1 MQNAKDGQYA
11 PGWKLMHAIIP
22 VAGFGTRLRPHT
34 YSLPK
39 VLLNVA
45 GKPILAHIID
55 GLLVDGITSLTIVT
69 GYLGDAVREFMRA
82 RYSELLVNFVEQ
94 AEPLGLGHA
103 IWIAREDIPT
113 DGSPFLI
120 ALGDTI
126 FEADLQSVLR
136 GKTSAIGVYEV
147 EDPRRFGVV
156 EAEGGF
162 ATKLVEKPEHP
173 KSNLMIAGPYYFK
186 NPSLLRTCLDELVAN
201 DRRTKNEYQ
210 LTDALQMMIER
221 GEKFAIFPLQGW
233 YDCGKPE
240 TLLSTNRALLD
251 KHSQSRA
258 MPNTIIH
265 EPVFLAEEADIE
277 NAILGP
283 YATIGAGT
291 HVRNAIIR
299 DCIIGDQAQIEGV
312 LLEASI
318 VGNNAKIQGPFYHI
332 NTGDSSE
339 IDLR

>member
-1 MQNAKDGQYA
+1 
-11 PGWKLMHAIIP
+11 MHAIIP

-55 GLLVDGITSLTIVT
+55 GLLNDGVTSATIVT
-69 GYLGDAVREFMRA
+69 GYLGDAVREFVSG
-82 RYSELLVNFVEQ
+82 RYPSLPLNFVEQ
-94 AEPLGLGHA
+94 TEPLGLGHA
-103 IWIAREDIPT
+103 IWTARESIPT

-120 ALGDTI
+120 ALGDTV
-126 FEADLQSVLR
+126 FDADLQPVFR

-156 EAEGGF
+156 ESKGGF

-173 KSNLMIAGPYYFK
+173 KSNMMIAGPYYFK
-186 NPSLLRTCLDELVAN
+186 NPALLRTCLDELVAN

-221 GEKFAIFPLQGW
+221 GEKFAIFTLQGW
-233 YDCGKPE
+233 YDCGKPD
-240 TLLSTNRALLD
+240 TLLSTNRVLLD

-258 MPNTIIH
+258 LPSTIIH
-265 EPVFLAEEADIE
+265 EPVFIAEGADIE
-277 NAILGP
+277 DAILGP
-283 YATIGAGT
+283 YATIGAGARI
-291 HVRNAIIR
+291 RNAIVR
-299 DCIIGDQAQIEGV
+299 DSIIGDQARIEGV

-318 VGNNAKIQGPFYHI
+318 IGNNAVIEADFRQI
-332 NTGDSSE
+332 NVGDSSE

>member
-1 MQNAKDGQYA
+1 
-11 PGWKLMHAIIP
+11 MHAIIP

-45 GKPILAHIID
+45 GKPILSHILDRLIED
-55 GLLVDGITSLTIVT
+55 GVSSATIVV
-69 GYLGDAVREFMRA
+69 GYLGEAVESYLRE
-82 RYSELLVNFVEQ
+82 RYASFPLNFVEQ
-94 AEPLGLGHA
+94 KEPLGLGHA
-103 IWIAREDIPT
+103 IWTARKNIPT

-126 FEADLQSVLR
+126 FEADLKRVFAATS
-136 GKTSAIGVYEV
+136 SAIGVYEV

-156 EAEGGF
+156 EAKDGF

-173 KSNLMIAGPYYFK
+173 KSHLMIAGPYYFQ
-186 NPSLLRTCLDELVAN
+186 NPMLLRSCLDELIAK
-201 DRRTKNEYQ
+201 DQRTKNEYQ

-221 GEKFAIFPLQGW
+221 GEKFAVFKLDGW

-251 KHSQSRA
+251 RKSQSRSIA
-258 MPNTIIH
+258 SAVIH
-265 EPVFLAEEADIE
+265 EPVFIAESASVEDAV
-277 NAILGP
+277 LGP
-283 YATIGAGT
+283 YATIGAGAT
-291 HVRNAIIR
+291 VRNAVIR
-299 DCIIGDQAQIEGV
+299 DTIIGDDAVIEGV
-312 LLEASI
+312 LLEGSI
-318 VGNNAKIQGPFYHI
+318 LGNKVQLRGAFRHI
-332 NTGDSSE
+332 NAGDSSE

>member
-1 MQNAKDGQYA
+1 
-11 PGWKLMHAIIP
+11 MHAIIP

-39 VLLNVA
+39 VLLSVA
-45 GKPILAHIID
+45 GKPILAHILD
-55 GLLVDGITSLTIVT
+55 GLIEDGVTSATIVV
-69 GYLGDAVREFMRA
+69 GYLGEAVEKYLRE
-82 RYSELLVNFVEQ
+82 RYSSFPLRFVEQ
-94 AEPLGLGHA
+94 EQPMGLGHA
-103 IWIAREDIPT
+103 IWTAREDIPT
-113 DGSPFLI
+113 DGLPFLI

-126 FEADLQSVLR
+126 FQADVKKVFA
-136 GKTSAIGVYEV
+136 GTTSAIGVNEV

-156 EAEGGF
+156 EAKDGF

-186 NPSLLRTCLDELVAN
+186 NPALLKTCLDELIAN

-221 GEKFAIFPLQGW
+221 GEKFRVFTLDGW

-251 KHSQSRA
+251 QTTPQPPSFDKLRTGSSKGWGAHSVV
-258 MPNTIIH
+258 IH
-265 EPVFLAEEADIE
+265 EPVFIAETADVE
-277 NAILGP
+277 DAVLGP
-283 YATIGAGT
+283 YATIGSGT
-291 HVRNAIIR
+291 KVRNAIIR
-299 DCIIGDQAQIEGV
+299 DSIVGDDATVEGV
-312 LLEASI
+312 LLDGSI
-318 VGNNAKIQGPFYHI
+318 LGNNVQLQGAFRHI
-332 NTGDSSE
+332 NAGDSSE

>member
-1 MQNAKDGQYA
+1 
-11 PGWKLMHAIIP
+11 MHAIIP

-45 GKPILAHIID
+45 GKPIIAHIID
-55 GLLVDGITSLTIVT
+55 DLLANGITSATVVV
-69 GYLGDAVREFMRA
+69 GYLGEA
-82 RYSELLVNFVEQ
+82 VEQ
-94 AEPLGLGHA
+94 YLRNRYPRVPLHFIEQEQPRGLGHA
-103 IWIAREDIPT
+103 IWTAREDIPN
-113 DGSPFLI
+113 DGSPFVI

-126 FEADLQSVLR
+126 FETDLKRILS
-136 GKTSAIGVYEV
+136 GNTSAIGVYEV

-156 EAEGGF
+156 ESEGGF

-173 KSNLMIAGPYYFK
+173 KSNLMIAGPYFFR
-186 NPSLLRTCLDELVAN
+186 NPSMLRAALDELVAS

-221 GEKFAIFPLQGW
+221 GEQFAIVPLLGW

-251 KHSQSRA
+251 KQSNAHTLPR
-258 MPNTIIH
+258 TVIH
-265 EPVFLAEEADIE
+265 EPVFIADSAVIVDSV
-277 NAILGP
+277 LGP
-283 YATIGAGT
+283 YATIGAGA
-291 HVRNAIIR
+291 HIKNAIVR
-299 DCIIGDQAQIEGV
+299 DSIIGDEARIEGV
-312 LLEASI
+312 LLEGSI
-318 VGNNAKIQGPFYHI
+318 LGNNVQLHGTFRQVNA
-332 NTGDSSE
+332 GDSSE

>member
-1 MQNAKDGQYA
+1 
-11 PGWKLMHAIIP
+11 MHAIIP

-45 GKPILAHIID
+45 GKPILAHIMD
-55 GLLVDGITSLTIVT
+55 GLIRDGMTSATIVT
-69 GYLGDAVREFMRA
+69 GYLGDAVRKFVSG
-82 RYSELLVNFVEQ
+82 RYASIPLNFVEQ
-94 AEPLGLGHA
+94 SEPMGLGHA
-103 IWIAREDIPT
+103 IWTAREDIPA

-126 FEADLQSVLR
+126 FETDLQSVFQ

-156 EAEGGF
+156 ESQNGF

-221 GEKFAIFPLQGW
+221 GEQFAIFPLQGW

-251 KHSQSRA
+251 KHSQSRVL
-258 MPNTIIH
+258 PRTILH
-265 EPVFLAEEADIE
+265 EPVFIADAADVE
-277 NAILGP
+277 DAILGP

-291 HVRNAIIR
+291 RVRNAIIR
-299 DCIIGDQAQIEGV
+299 DSIIGDEARVEGV

-318 VGNNAKIQGPFYHI
+318 IGNNALIEGPFRHI
-332 NTGDSSE
+332 NAGDSSE
-339 IDLR
+339 IDMR